1 MPNSIVSCL
10 TRKVFFCLSI
20 SSMSSKLP
28 EDNSLEINTSKS
40 LAKSIIDVNPVFT
53 ASATENSGINP
64 AVSKNYVKNT
74 L

>member
-1 MPNSIVSCL
+1 
-10 TRKVFFCLSI
+10 
-20 SSMSSKLP
+20 MSSKLP